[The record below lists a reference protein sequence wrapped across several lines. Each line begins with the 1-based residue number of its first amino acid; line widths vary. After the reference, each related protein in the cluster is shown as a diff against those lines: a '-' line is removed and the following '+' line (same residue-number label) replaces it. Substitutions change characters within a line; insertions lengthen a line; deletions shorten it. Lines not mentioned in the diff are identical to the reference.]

1 MKVFVIGGGGREHAI
16 VWSLKK
22 SDRVKEIYCAP
33 GNAGIARLAKCVPI
47 DAVDLSGLLN
57 FAKSN
62 HIDLTVVGP
71 EMPLVAGIV
80 DAFKKHGL
88 KIYGPSREAAALEGS
103 KAFTKEFCAEYNIP
117 SAASQTFSDIEA
129 AKRYVKSHEIP
140 MVIKA
145 DGLASGKGVII
156 CNSHEEALKALEEIM
171 RDKKFGTAGG
181 VVVVEDFLEGE
192 EASFIAVCD
201 GNHVLPLASS
211 QDHKAAFDFDKGP
224 NTGGMGAV
232 SPAGVV
238 TDEIVRKVMEE
249 IMLPAAR
256 GMVTCGM
263 PFVGTLYAG
272 LMIKD
277 GAPKLLEF
285 NVRFGDPET
294 QVLLMRLRSDIVDV
308 FEGAISGNLDKVH
321 MVWDKRPAGCVVM
334 ASGGYPSSYEKG
346 KVISGLDD
354 AIDSDETVVF
364 HAGTKLLDG
373 KTVTDGGR
381 VLGVTALGDDL
392 SLAMKNA
399 YSVVE
404 KINWDGVYY
413 RKDIGRKAVG

>member
-399 YSVVE
+399 YAVVE